1 MAHPAAP
8 APAPSAPSKKRKH
21 TPTTSTMPKPTT
33 TTTIP
38 TAAHFVRLTAIWRST
53 AASQPPPPEPRK
65 GYTAHVVLAPQTLPV
80 LIPLPLAQITVGGSF
95 SRHPQNLCDDPDPF
109 SGASFIPYP
118 HFVAPSTIAV
128 LPPSLVSV
136 HKPSS
141 MLGAILAGIASQR
154 SPPAHMGLQA
164 SV

>member
-53 AASQPPPPEPRK
+53 AASQPPPPELLGPLRAASTPR
-65 GYTAHVVLAPQTLPV
+65 
-80 LIPLPLAQITVGGSF
+80 
-95 SRHPQNLCDDPDPF
+95 RHPQNLCDDPDPF
-109 SGASFIPYP
+109 SGPYFTPYP
-118 HFVAPSTIAV
+118 HFVAPNTIAV

-141 MLGAILAGIASQR
+141 TLGAILAGIASQ
-154 SPPAHMGLQA
+154 GLQA